1 MIKLIENNQM
11 ISVFLV
17 FILAIFV
24 FVIVTP
30 SYDGASD
37 YKNRNPDIC
46 INNDGLKEFNV
57 IMVTKQRN
65 IGIAFCID
73 GNVKWGK

>member
-1 MIKLIENNQM
+1 MIKFIENNKM
-11 ISVFLV
+11 TSVFLV
-17 FILAIFV
+17 CILASFIGL
-24 FVIVTP
+24 IVTP
-30 SYDGASD
+30 RSDEASD

-57 IMVTKQRN
+57 IRVTKQRN
-65 IGIAFCID
+65 IGIAFCND